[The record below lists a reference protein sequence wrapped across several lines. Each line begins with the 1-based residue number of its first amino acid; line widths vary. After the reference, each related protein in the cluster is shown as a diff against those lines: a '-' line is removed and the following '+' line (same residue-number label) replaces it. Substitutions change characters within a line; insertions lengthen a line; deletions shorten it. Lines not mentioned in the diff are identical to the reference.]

1 MDDILSLGIVPPY
14 EVLASVRL
22 DKRDIHNQAGQTAL
36 FAATVRGY
44 GPATTLLLDAKADV
58 NHADLVRLSVY
69 YSVKE
74 CMTILEL
81 I

>member
-1 MDDILSLGIVPPY
+1 MAGH
-14 EVLASVRL
+14 ASV
-22 DKRDIHNQAGQTAL
+22 
-36 FAATVRGY
+36 V
-44 GPATTLLLDAKADV
+44 TLLLDAKADV
-58 NHADLVRLSVY
+58 NHADPVRLSVY